1 MSRLVRAKY
10 MMPTTASKTKNS
22 PADTSTTPAA
32 VLLERIGNAS
42 ATIGVVGLGYVGLPL
57 VRAAHA
63 AGFPVV
69 GYDRD
74 QTKIDTLNSGRTYLK
89 HLGTD
94 LAKELAASEHFKA
107 TAESKDLA
115 NADAILLCVPTPLG
129 PHREP
134 DLSFV
139 LDSTEMVAGILRKG
153 QLIVLEST
161 TYPGTTRDE
170 MLPILEKRSGLRCG
184 EDFFLAY
191 SPEREDPGRPDYDTA
206 TIPKL
211 VGGIDEISTD
221 LAVAMYRSVVS
232 EVHRVSTAEVAE
244 AAKLLEN
251 IYRAVN
257 IAMVN
262 ELKTLLAEMKIDIW
276 EVIEAAST
284 KPFGYQ
290 AFYPGPGLGGHC
302 IPIDPFYLTWKAKAI
317 GRNTK
322 FIELAGEIN
331 AQMPVYVV
339 SQVMSALNARG
350 RALKGATVLII
361 GIAYKRDIDDVRESP
376 AAEIIEL
383 LWTSGAKVSY
393 HDPHV
398 PTFPDMRDH
407 DIDLSSSPLTEQTLK
422 DHDCVLIV
430 TDHTS
435 VDYEKIGTHALLVV
449 DTRNAM
455 SRVPNATATIVK
467 A

>member
-1 MSRLVRAKY
+1 MT
-10 MMPTTASKTKNS
+10 MTTVSTSKT
-22 PADTSTTPAA
+22 PPPDTSGAPAA
-32 VLLERIGNAS
+32 TLMERFETAT
-42 ATIGVVGLGYVGLPL
+42 ATIAVVGLGYVGLPL
-57 VRAAHA
+57 VRAAHE
-63 AGFPVV
+63 AGFSVV

-74 QTKIDTLNSGRTYLK
+74 RTKIDTLNRGETYLK
-89 HLGTD
+89 HLGDD
-94 LAKELAASEHFKA
+94 LAKELAASERFKA
-107 TAESKDLA
+107 TAESKDLVS
-115 NADAILLCVPTPLG
+115 ADAILLCVPTPLG

-139 LDSTEMVAGILRKG
+139 LDSTKMVAGILRKG
-153 QLIVLEST
+153 QLVVLEST

-170 MLPILEKRSGLRCG
+170 MLPILEKESGLRCG
-184 EDFFLAY
+184 KDFFLAY
-191 SPEREDPGRPDYDTA
+191 SPEREDPGRPDYNTA

-211 VGGIDEISTD
+211 VGGVDEVSTD
-221 LAVAMYRSVVS
+221 LAVAMYRSLVS

-262 ELKTLLAEMKIDIW
+262 ELKTLLADMKIDIW

-339 SQVMSALNARG
+339 SQVISALNARG
-350 RALKGATVLII
+350 RALKGAKVLII

-383 LWTSGAKVSY
+383 LWAGGAKVAY
-393 HDPHV
+393 HDPLV

-407 DIDLSSSPLTEQTLK
+407 DIDLSTSPLTEQTLK

-435 VDYEKIGTHALLVV
+435 VDYEKIGKYAPLVV

-455 SRVPNATATIVK
+455 SRVPNPTAAIVK

>member
-1 MSRLVRAKY
+1 M
-10 MMPTTASKTKNS
+10 TTVSTSKTLPPDAS
-22 PADTSTTPAA
+22 AAPAA
-32 VLLERIGNAS
+32 ALMERFESAT

-57 VRAAHA
+57 VRVAHE
-63 AGFPVV
+63 AGFPVI
-69 GYDRD
+69 GYDHDR
-74 QTKIDTLNSGRTYLK
+74 TKIDTLKRGETYLK
-89 HLGTD
+89 HLGGD
-94 LAKELAASEHFKA
+94 LAKELAASERFKA
-107 TAESKDLA
+107 TAESKDLVA
-115 NADAILLCVPTPLG
+115 ADAILLCVPTPLG

-139 LDSTEMVAGILRKG
+139 LNSTKMVAGILRKG
-153 QLIVLEST
+153 QLVVLEST

-170 MLPILEKRSGLRCG
+170 MLPILEKESGLRCG
-184 EDFFLAY
+184 KDFFLAY
-191 SPEREDPGRPDYDTA
+191 SPEREDPGRPDYNTA

-211 VGGIDEISTD
+211 VGGIDEVSTD
-221 LAVAMYRSVVS
+221 LAVAMYRSLVR

-350 RALKGATVLII
+350 RALKGARVLII

-383 LWTSGAKVSY
+383 LWVGGAKVSY

-398 PTFPDMRDH
+398 PKFPQMRDH

-435 VDYEKIGTHALLVV
+435 VDYEKIGKHAPLVV

-455 SRVPNATATIVK
+455 SRVPNPTAAIVK

>member
-1 MSRLVRAKY
+1 M
-10 MMPTTASKTKNS
+10 TTVSTSKTPLPDAS
-22 PADTSTTPAA
+22 GAPAA
-32 VLLERIGNAS
+32 TLMERFESAT

-74 QTKIDTLNSGRTYLK
+74 RTKIDTLKRGETYLK
-89 HLGTD
+89 HLGDD
-94 LAKELAASEHFKA
+94 LAKELAASERFKA
-107 TAESKDLA
+107 TAESKDLVA
-115 NADAILLCVPTPLG
+115 ADAILLCVPTPLG

-139 LDSTEMVAGILRKG
+139 LDSTKMVAGILRKG
-153 QLIVLEST
+153 QLVVLEST

-170 MLPILEKRSGLRCG
+170 MLPILEKESGLRCG
-184 EDFFLAY
+184 KDFFLAY
-191 SPEREDPGRPDYDTA
+191 SPEREDPGRPDYNTA

-211 VGGIDEISTD
+211 VGGIDEVSTD
-221 LAVAMYRSVVS
+221 LAVAMYRNLVR

-276 EVIEAAST
+276 EVIQAAST

-331 AQMPVYVV
+331 AQMPMYVV
-339 SQVMSALNARG
+339 SQVISALNARG
-350 RALKGATVLII
+350 RALKGARVLII

-383 LWTSGAKVSY
+383 LWTGGAKVSY

-407 DIDLSSSPLTEQTLK
+407 DIDLSSLPLTEQTLK

-435 VDYEKIGTHALLVV
+435 VDYEKIGTHAPLVV

-455 SRVPNATATIVK
+455 SRVPNPTATIVK

>member
-1 MSRLVRAKY
+1 MT
-10 MMPTTASKTKNS
+10 MTTVSTSKT
-22 PADTSTTPAA
+22 PPPDTSGAPAST
-32 VLLERIGNAS
+32 LMERFETAT
-42 ATIGVVGLGYVGLPL
+42 ATIAVVGLGYVGLPL
-57 VRAAHA
+57 VRAAHE
-63 AGFPVV
+63 AGFSVV

-74 QTKIDTLNSGRTYLK
+74 RTKIDTLNRGETYLK
-89 HLGTD
+89 HLGDD
-94 LAKELAASEHFKA
+94 LAKELAASERFKA
-107 TAESKDLA
+107 TAESKDLVS
-115 NADAILLCVPTPLG
+115 ADAILLCVPTPLG

-139 LDSTEMVAGILRKG
+139 LDSTKMVAGILRKG
-153 QLIVLEST
+153 QLVVLEST

-170 MLPILEKRSGLRCG
+170 MLPILEKESGLRCG
-184 EDFFLAY
+184 KDFFLAY
-191 SPEREDPGRPDYDTA
+191 SPEREDPGRPDYNTA
-206 TIPKL
+206 TIPKR
-211 VGGIDEISTD
+211 VGGVDEVSTD
-221 LAVAMYRSVVS
+221 LAVAMYRSLVS

-262 ELKTLLAEMKIDIW
+262 ELKTLLADMKIDIW

-339 SQVMSALNARG
+339 SQVISALNARG
-350 RALKGATVLII
+350 RALKGAKVLII

-383 LWTSGAKVSY
+383 LWAGGAKVSY

-435 VDYEKIGTHALLVV
+435 VDYEKIGKYAPLVV

-455 SRVPNATATIVK
+455 SRVPNPTAAIVK

>member
-1 MSRLVRAKY
+1 MTMTSVS
-10 MMPTTASKTKNS
+10 TSKTPLPDAS
-22 PADTSTTPAA
+22 
-32 VLLERIGNAS
+32 GAS
-42 ATIGVVGLGYVGLPL
+42 AATLMERFETATATIAVVGLGYVGLPL
-57 VRAAHA
+57 VRAAHE

-74 QTKIDTLNSGRTYLK
+74 RTKIDTLNRGETYLK
-89 HLGTD
+89 HLGDD
-94 LAKELAASEHFKA
+94 LAKALAASERFKA
-107 TAESKDLA
+107 TAESKDLVS
-115 NADAILLCVPTPLG
+115 ADAILLCVPTPLG

-139 LDSTEMVAGILRKG
+139 LDSTKMVAGILRKG
-153 QLIVLEST
+153 QLVVLEST

-170 MLPILEKRSGLRCG
+170 MLPILEKESGLRCG
-184 EDFFLAY
+184 KDFFLAY
-191 SPEREDPGRPDYDTA
+191 SPEREDPGRPDYNTA

-211 VGGIDEISTD
+211 VGGVDEVSTD
-221 LAVAMYRSVVS
+221 LAVAMYRSLVS

-262 ELKTLLAEMKIDIW
+262 ELKTLLADMKIDIW

-339 SQVMSALNARG
+339 SQVVSALNARG
-350 RALKGATVLII
+350 RALKGAKVLII

-383 LWTSGAKVSY
+383 LWTGGAKVSY

-407 DIDLSSSPLTEQTLK
+407 DIDLSSSPLTEQALK

-435 VDYEKIGTHALLVV
+435 VDYEKIGKYAPLVV

-455 SRVPNATATIVK
+455 SRVPNPTAEIVK

>member
-1 MSRLVRAKY
+1 MT
-10 MMPTTASKTKNS
+10 PTTASKTKTS
-22 PADTSTTPAA
+22 PTDTSTTPAA
-32 VLLERIGNAS
+32 ALMERIQDAS

-63 AGFPVV
+63 AGFSVV
-69 GYDRD
+69 GYDCDR
-74 QTKIDTLNSGRTYLK
+74 TKIDTLNSGRTYLK
-89 HLGTD
+89 HLGND
-94 LAKELAASEHFKA
+94 LAKDLAASEHFKA
-107 TAESKDLA
+107 TAESQDLA
-115 NADAILLCVPTPLG
+115 SADAILLCVPTPLG

-139 LDSTEMVAGILRKG
+139 LDSTRMVAGILRKG
-153 QLIVLEST
+153 HLIVLEST

-170 MLPILEKRSGLRCG
+170 MLPILEEKSGLRCG
-184 EDFFLAY
+184 KDFFLAY
-191 SPEREDPGRPDYDTA
+191 SPEREDPGRPNYDTA

-211 VGGIDEISTD
+211 VGGVDEVSTD
-221 LAVAMYRSVVS
+221 LALALYRGLITDVHGVS
-232 EVHRVSTAEVAE
+232 STEVAE

-262 ELKTLLAEMKIDIW
+262 ELKTLLAEMNIDIW

-331 AQMPVYVV
+331 AQMPAYVV
-339 SQVMSALNARG
+339 AQLISALNKRSL
-350 RALKGATVLII
+350 ALQGAKVLII

-383 LWTSGAKVSY
+383 LWSGGAKVSY

-398 PTFPDMRDH
+398 PTFPQMRDH
-407 DIDLSSSPLTEQTLK
+407 DIDLASKPLNEQMLK

-435 VDYEKIGTHALLVV
+435 VDYELIGKHARLIV

-455 SRVPNATATIVK
+455 SRVPNPTATIVK

>member
-1 MSRLVRAKY
+1 M
-10 MMPTTASKTKNS
+10 TTVSTSKTPLPDAS
-22 PADTSTTPAA
+22 GAPAA
-32 VLLERIGNAS
+32 TLMERFESAT

-57 VRAAHA
+57 VWAAHA

-74 QTKIDTLNSGRTYLK
+74 RTKIDTLKRGETYLK
-89 HLGTD
+89 HLGDD
-94 LAKELAASEHFKA
+94 LAKELAASERFKA
-107 TAESKDLA
+107 TAESKDLVA
-115 NADAILLCVPTPLG
+115 ADAILLCVPTPLG

-139 LDSTEMVAGILRKG
+139 LDSTKMVAGILRKG
-153 QLIVLEST
+153 QLVVLEST

-170 MLPILEKRSGLRCG
+170 MLPILEKESGLRCG
-184 EDFFLAY
+184 KDFFLAY
-191 SPEREDPGRPDYDTA
+191 SPEREDPGRPDYNTA

-211 VGGIDEISTD
+211 VGGIDEVSTD
-221 LAVAMYRSVVS
+221 LAVAMYRNLVR

-276 EVIEAAST
+276 EVIQAAST

-331 AQMPVYVV
+331 AQMPMYVV
-339 SQVMSALNARG
+339 SQVISALNARG
-350 RALKGATVLII
+350 RALKGARVLII

-383 LWTSGAKVSY
+383 LWTGGAKVSY

-407 DIDLSSSPLTEQTLK
+407 DIDLSSLPLTEQTLK

-435 VDYEKIGTHALLVV
+435 VDYEKIGTHAPLVV

-455 SRVPNATATIVK
+455 SRVPNPTATIVK

>member
-1 MSRLVRAKY
+1 M
-10 MMPTTASKTKNS
+10 TTVSTSKSPLPDASG
-22 PADTSTTPAA
+22 APAA
-32 VLLERIGNAS
+32 TLMERFES
-42 ATIGVVGLGYVGLPL
+42 ATATIAVVGLGYVGLPL

-74 QTKIDTLNSGRTYLK
+74 RTKIDTLKRGETYLK
-89 HLGTD
+89 HLGDD
-94 LAKELAASEHFKA
+94 LAKELAASERFKA
-107 TAESKDLA
+107 TAESKDLVS
-115 NADAILLCVPTPLG
+115 ADAILLCVPTPLG

-139 LDSTEMVAGILRKG
+139 LDSTKMVAGILRKG
-153 QLIVLEST
+153 QLVVLEST

-170 MLPILEKRSGLRCG
+170 MLPILEKESGLRCG
-184 EDFFLAY
+184 KDFFLAY
-191 SPEREDPGRPDYDTA
+191 SPEREDPGRPDYNTA

-211 VGGIDEISTD
+211 VGGIDEVSTD
-221 LAVAMYRSVVS
+221 LAVAMYRSLVS

-262 ELKTLLAEMKIDIW
+262 ELKTLLADMKIDIW

-339 SQVMSALNARG
+339 SQVISALNARG
-350 RALKGATVLII
+350 RALKGAKVLII

-383 LWTSGAKVSY
+383 LWAGGAKVSY

-435 VDYEKIGTHALLVV
+435 VDYEKIGTHAPLVV

-455 SRVPNATATIVK
+455 SRVPNPTAAIVK